1 VLWLMENEP
10 RKLNRFLE
18 EARPDRERLRL
29 VAQTLAGTALEGGG
43 LDGAPGVTTTAAEAA
58 ALKKLAANWRALVEQ
73 RVALPLFESLERGE
87 R

>member
-29 VAQTLAGTALEGGG
+29 VAQTLAGTALEGSG
-43 LDGAPGVTTTAAEAA
+43 LEGAGA
-58 ALKKLAANWRALVEQ
+58 
-73 RVALPLFESLERGE
+73 
-87 R
+87 